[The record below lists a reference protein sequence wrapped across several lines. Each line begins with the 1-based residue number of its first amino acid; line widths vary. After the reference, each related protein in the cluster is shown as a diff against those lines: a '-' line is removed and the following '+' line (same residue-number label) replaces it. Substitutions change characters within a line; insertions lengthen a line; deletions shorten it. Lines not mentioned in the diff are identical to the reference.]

1 MPHPADRL
9 RRSLVIARKQCIAL
23 CDLIPD
29 GRCIGK
35 DLAAAFQRLF
45 LSGGQSGILD
55 LLHLIAQQIDPALLF
70 GFVGDHG
77 IQLPLDAHKLPVQDI
92 IVLKLHAVLRIII
105 QNAQMSCRVQKAHG
119 VVLTVDID
127 KSSAQLPQNR
137 SRCRHSV
144 DAAGAFAL
152 GCDLSAEH

>member
-1 MPHPADRL
+1 MHW
-9 RRSLVIARKQCIAL
+9 Q
-23 CDLIPD
+23 
-29 GRCIGK
+29 

-105 QNAQMSCRVQKAHG
+105 QNARCLAGFRRPTESC
-119 VVLTVDID
+119 
-127 KSSAQLPQNR
+127 
-137 SRCRHSV
+137 
-144 DAAGAFAL
+144 
-152 GCDLSAEH
+152 